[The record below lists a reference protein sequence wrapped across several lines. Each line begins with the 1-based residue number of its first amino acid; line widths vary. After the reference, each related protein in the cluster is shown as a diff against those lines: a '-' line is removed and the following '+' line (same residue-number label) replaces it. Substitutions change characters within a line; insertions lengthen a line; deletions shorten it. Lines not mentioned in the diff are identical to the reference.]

1 MKKTRVDH
9 KFAELKKQG
18 KKGFI
23 GYLSAGDP
31 NLVDTIDQVLR
42 LEDAGVDIMELA
54 LPFSDPL
61 ADGKVNQA
69 AATRALAAGSTF
81 DGCMECIAKIRE
93 RSELPII
100 YYAYMNT
107 LLPRGFDTSIA
118 AAAEAGIDG
127 FLLLDLP
134 LEEAKP
140 YRSALTKNALNAIQL
155 ITPTTPDDRIKK
167 IVKQANGFIYCV
179 SREGVTGVQEKLAE
193 GAGELVERIK
203 EKSKLPVAL
212 GFGIG
217 TPEQA
222 REAAKLSD
230 AVVVGSAIVNAFHNN
245 PHTAEGHATA
255 AAFVKQMVDAVKE
268 V

>member
-9 KFAELKKQG
+9 KFAELQKQG

-31 NLVDTIDQVLR
+31 NLQDTVDQVLR
-42 LEDAGVDIMELA
+42 LEDAGVDVMELA

-61 ADGKVNQA
+61 ADGRVNQE
-69 AATRALAAGSTF
+69 AATRALDAGATF
-81 DGCMECIAKIRE
+81 EGCMTCIQQIRE

-100 YYAYMNT
+100 FYAYMNT
-107 LLPRGFDTSIA
+107 LLARGFEKAMIESA
-118 AAAEAGIDG
+118 QAGVDG

-140 YRSALTKNALNAIQL
+140 YRSAISHNNLNSIQL
-155 ITPTTPDDRIKK
+155 VTPTTPDERIGK

-179 SREGVTGVQEKLAE
+179 SREGVTGVQDEIAS
-193 GAGELVERIK
+193 GAGALVERIQ
-203 EKSKLPVAL
+203 EHSKLPVAL

-222 REAAKLSD
+222 RDAAKLAD

-245 PHTAEGHATA
+245 PHTPEGRAAA
-255 AAFVKQMVDAVKE
+255 AAFVKSMVDAVKE
-268 V
+268 I

>member
-1 MKKTRVDH
+1 MKKTRVDR
-9 KFAELKKQG
+9 KFAELSKQG

-31 NLVDTIDQVLR
+31 NLGDTVDQVLR
-42 LEDAGVDIMELA
+42 LEDAGVDVMELA

-61 ADGKVNQA
+61 ADGRVNQEA
-69 AATRALAAGSTF
+69 AARALKAGATF
-81 DGCMECIAKIRE
+81 DGCMECISKIRE

-107 LLPRGFDTSIA
+107 LLARGFDQSIA
-118 AAAEAGIDG
+118 TAAQAGIDG

-140 YRSALTKNALNAIQL
+140 YRNALKQNNLNSIQL
-155 ITPTTPDDRIKK
+155 VTPTTPDERIQK

-179 SREGVTGVQEKLAE
+179 SREGVTGVQDKIAD
-193 GAGELVERIK
+193 GAGALVERIK
-203 EKSKLPVAL
+203 GKSELPVAL

-222 REAAKLSD
+222 RDAAQLSD

-245 PHTAEGHATA
+245 PHTPEGRADA